1 MPNSYPLKYVV
12 CALLLAG
19 GAVAD
24 ESNSVLE
31 SYEQAYASLKAGDID
46 AARKHYTNDLTVFH
60 PDGTLLE
67 NPDFDAMKRW
77 VESGFKI
84 NPGPF
89 QHCEVKVYDKT
100 AVVTGYQRMTFTRR
114 DSTST
119 TMDRRFTAV
128 LTKIKGQWLIAHQH
142 LSPLTPIN
150 PD

>member
-12 CALLLAG
+12 CALLFAG
-19 GAVAD
+19 AAVAD

-46 AARKHYTNDLTVFH
+46 AARKYYTNDLTVFH

-67 NPDFDAMKRW
+67 NPDFDAMKTW
-77 VESGFKI
+77 VENGFKI

-89 QHCEVKVYDKT
+89 QHYEVKVYDKT
-100 AVVTGYQRMTFTRR
+100 AVITGYQRMTFTRR

-128 LTKIKGQWLIAHQH
+128 LTNVKGQWLIAHQH
-142 LSPLTPIN
+142 LSPLTPKN

>member
-1 MPNSYPLKYVV
+1 
-12 CALLLAG
+12 
-19 GAVAD
+19 
-24 ESNSVLE
+24 LE

-67 NPDFDAMKRW
+67 NPDFDAMKTW
-77 VESGFKI
+77 VENGFKI

-89 QHCEVKVYDKT
+89 QHYEVKVYDKT
-100 AVVTGYQRMTFTRR
+100 AVITGYQRMTFTRR
-114 DSTST
+114 DSTSA

-128 LTKIKGQWLIAHQH
+128 LTNVKGQWLIAHQH
-142 LSPLTPIN
+142 LSPLTPKN